1 MAMETAAAIL
11 TKLAFEQNT
20 DLKSRLAVVQ
30 GKDKELV
37 ALIMPLFRQI
47 LSGMESDRQTHD
59 KFPSAVPERSPRQID
74 KRPQPNEKARPTCR
88 ITMRNTNTAMKTI
101 SAAKPNRL
109 PAFAAVWASG
119 TPLRVLLVIGLR

>member
-74 KRPQPNEKARPTCR
+74 KRPQPNVEGT
-88 ITMRNTNTAMKTI
+88 TNVQDHDEEHKH
-101 SAAKPNRL
+101 SDEDD
-109 PAFAAVWASG
+109 
-119 TPLRVLLVIGLR
+119 IGGEA

>member
-20 DLKSRLAVVQ
+20 DLKSKLAVVQ

-47 LSGMESDRQTHD
+47 LSGMESDRQTHE

-74 KRPQPNEKARPTCR
+74 KRPQPNAAGA
-88 ITMRNTNTAMKTI
+88 TNVQDHVEEHKH
-101 SAAKPNRL
+101 SEEDD
-109 PAFAAVWASG
+109 
-119 TPLRVLLVIGLR
+119 IGGEG

>member
-20 DLKSRLAVVQ
+20 DLKSKLAVVQ

-37 ALIMPLFRQI
+37 ALMMPLFRQI
-47 LSGMESDRQTHD
+47 LAGMESDRETHD

-74 KRPQPNEKARPTCR
+74 KSPQPNPG
-88 ITMRNTNTAMKTI
+88 
-101 SAAKPNRL
+101 SATDVQDHQEHKH
-109 PAFAAVWASG
+109 G
-119 TPLRVLLVIGLR
+119 EEDDIGGEG